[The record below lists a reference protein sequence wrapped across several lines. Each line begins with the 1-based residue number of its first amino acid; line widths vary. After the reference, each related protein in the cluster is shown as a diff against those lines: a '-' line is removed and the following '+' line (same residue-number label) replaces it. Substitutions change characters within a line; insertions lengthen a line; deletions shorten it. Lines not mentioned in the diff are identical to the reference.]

1 MFKKV
6 VLLSVLMSFVACKND
21 QEKTEDVNS
30 NEKSELLSKASTY
43 FKSLST
49 VEFEKL
55 DPKKVELGKYL
66 YFDTRLSG
74 EGNISCNSCHD
85 LNTFGVDNKKFSPG
99 DDGSLGA
106 RNSPTVL
113 HASLHSMQFWDG
125 RAKDVEEQAG
135 GPILN
140 PVEHNIKNEKELEE
154 RIQKIDLY
162 KDLFAQVYKGEKQ
175 PISFG
180 NITNAI
186 GAFERTLNPESRFD
200 KFLDG
205 DEKALTAQE
214 QKGLE
219 TFMSVG
225 CITCHN
231 GVALGGQMFQKFGV
245 YKNYWELTE
254 SEKIDNGL
262 YDLTKEE
269 VQKYLFKVPGLRNVT
284 NTAPYFH
291 DGSVSDLKR
300 AVEIM
305 GIVQNNITLDAQQLD
320 DIAAFLG
327 SLSSDL
333 PDSVKK
339 SPF

>member
-1 MFKKV
+1 M
-6 VLLSVLMSFVACKND
+6 
-21 QEKTEDVNS
+21 
-30 NEKSELLSKASTY
+30 
-43 FKSLST
+43 
-49 VEFEKL
+49 
-55 DPKKVELGKYL
+55 
-66 YFDTRLSG
+66 
-74 EGNISCNSCHD
+74 
-85 LNTFGVDNKKFSPG
+85 
-99 DDGSLGA
+99 
-106 RNSPTVL
+106 
-113 HASLHSMQFWDG
+113 
-125 RAKDVEEQAG
+125 
-135 GPILN
+135 N

-162 KDLFAQVYKGEKQ
+162 KDLFAQVYKDEKQ

-300 AVEIM
+300 AIEIM